1 VAFGGGTSST
11 GRREAS
17 ARPRL
22 LQAAVEAFGQA
33 DVRAKILFTLA
44 MLLVFRFVAH
54 IPVPGVDSD
63 QLRQTFEQNAVLG
76 FMNIFS
82 GGALQNLSVAALGVY
97 PYITATI
104 IMQLATPLIPR
115 LQALAQEGESGR
127 QQIQRYTHY
136 MTVPLAV
143 AQGYAQLVLIQ
154 TLGGIS
160 NVGFT
165 GGNAL
170 PTIATLFSLV
180 AGTMF
185 LVWIGELISEQG
197 IGNGISIIILGGIVA
212 GLPSLVGQGVLT
224 GTGAA
229 VGGLL
234 LLVIVTLA
242 VIALIVVFQEGQ
254 RRLPVQYARSTFRGG
269 RLYRQQGQSHIP
281 LRVNSAGMIPLIF
294 ATSIMIFPP
303 VFFQFLGQTADV
315 NWIQRFADFMSRLFQ
330 PNAGVIDLPGPLA
343 FPTGLVYWGGTF
355 ILVVGFT
362 FFYTMVTFT
371 NQNLA
376 ENLQRQGG
384 FIPGIRPGRPTQEYI
399 TRVLVRITWGGALF
413 LGFVAVLPFFATSLT
428 NVQALQISAT
438 GLLIV
443 VAVIIDTMRQIEAQM
458 MMRNYEGF
466 IS

>member
-1 VAFGGGTSST
+1 MSFAGTSQ
-11 GRREAS
+11 RRES

-22 LQAAVEAFGQA
+22 LQAGIDAFGQP
-33 DVRAKILFTLA
+33 DVRAKILFMLA

-54 IPVPGVDSD
+54 IPVPGVDRD
-63 QLRQTFEQNAVLG
+63 QLQQTFDQNAVLG
-76 FMNIFS
+76 FLNIFS

-104 IMQLATPLIPR
+104 VMQLATPLIPR
-115 LQALAQEGESGR
+115 LQALGQEGESGR
-127 QQIQRYTHY
+127 QRIQIYTHWI
-136 MTVPLAV
+136 TVPLA
-143 AQGYAQLVLIQ
+143 AFQGYAQLLLIQ
-154 TLGGIS
+154 QLGGVTDI
-160 NVGFT
+160 GFT

-170 PTIATLFSLV
+170 PTIATLFSMV

-185 LVWIGELISEQG
+185 LVWLGELISEKG

-212 GLPSLVGQGVLT
+212 GIPSLIGRGVLT

-234 LLVIVTLA
+234 LLTTIALA
-242 VIALIVVFQEGQ
+242 VIALIVLFQEGQ
-254 RRLPVQYARSTFRGG
+254 RRIPVQYARSTFRGG

-281 LRVNSAGMIPLIF
+281 LRVNSSGMIPLIF

-303 VFFQFLGQTADV
+303 IFFQFVAQTADV
-315 NWIQRFADFMSRLFQ
+315 NWISNVANNLQAWLS
-330 PNAGVIDLPGPLA
+330 
-343 FPTGLVYWGGTF
+343 PTGLLYWGGTF

-362 FFYTMVTFT
+362 FFYTMVTYSQ
-371 NQNLA
+371 QNLA

-399 TRVLVRITWGGALF
+399 MRVLVRITWGGALF
-413 LGFVAVLPFFATSLT
+413 LGFIAVLPFLATRLT
-428 NVQALQISAT
+428 DVQALQISAT

-443 VAVIIDTMRQIEAQM
+443 VGVVIDTMRQIEAQM